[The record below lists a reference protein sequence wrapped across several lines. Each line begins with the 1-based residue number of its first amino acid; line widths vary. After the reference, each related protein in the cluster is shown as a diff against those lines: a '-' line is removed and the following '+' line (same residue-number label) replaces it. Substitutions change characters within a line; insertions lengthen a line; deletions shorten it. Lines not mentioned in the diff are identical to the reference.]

1 MSLFLICIL
10 NNSLIEILLTYQIFD
25 KCISPRVSCPG
36 EICYWR
42 SMFGT
47 LNEKLEKIVNSI
59 KGKAIISEAD
69 ADLTMREIRIA
80 LLEADVALSVVKD
93 FINNI
98 KNNII
103 GKEVL
108 KSIKPDQMIIKLVQ
122 DELIN
127 ILGSNNEPL
136 KIEKNGL
143 TKILFCGLQGSG
155 KTTTIAKLANHIQKE
170 SKKKILLVSADIYR
184 PAAQEQLKILGRQVG
199 VEFYD
204 HGNSKSVEMITN
216 DSLIYAQKNLYDI
229 ILFDTAGRQVIDE
242 DMMQELKLIFKK
254 LNPQE
259 TILVA
264 DSLTGQDA
272 ANVAKIFNETIK
284 ITGSILTR
292 VDGDGRGG
300 AALSIKSIT
309 GSILTRI
316 DGDGR
321 GGAALSIKSITGAPI
336 KFIGTG
342 EKIEQLEIFYPDR
355 IANRILGMGD
365 IISLVEKASENVD
378 QKEMEILAKKI
389 SKGKFDLEDF
399 AKQLKQM
406 GSMGGVSGIMSMLP
420 GISKAQKL
428 MAENK
433 ISDDIIN
440 HQIAIINSMTK
451 KERLN
456 SDLIK
461 ASRKIR
467 ISNGSGTRVQDVN
480 KLLKQFLQSQKMMKK
495 MKSMGKSGFPNDFMQ
510 KLQGRPPTNLN

>member
-1 MSLFLICIL
+1 
-10 NNSLIEILLTYQIFD
+10 
-25 KCISPRVSCPG
+25 
-36 EICYWR
+36 
-42 SMFGT
+42 MFAA
-47 LNEKLEKIVNSI
+47 LNERLEKIVSSFR
-59 KGKAIISEAD
+59 GKAIISET
-69 ADLTMREIRIA
+69 DLDLAMREIRIA
-80 LLEADVALSVVKD
+80 LLEADVALQVVKD

-98 KNNII
+98 KLNII

-122 DELIN
+122 EELIR
-127 ILGSNNEPL
+127 ILGENNEPL

-155 KTTTIAKLANHIQKE
+155 KTTSVAKVANHIQKE
-170 SKKKILLVSADIYR
+170 SKKKILLVSADVYR
-184 PAAQEQLKILGRQVG
+184 PAAQEQLKVLSKQVG
-199 VEFYD
+199 VEFFD
-204 HGNSKSVEMITN
+204 HNHLHSVERITA
-216 DSLIYAQKNLYDI
+216 DSLHYAQKNLIDI
-229 ILFDTAGRQVIDE
+229 ILFDTAGRQVIDNI
-242 DMMQELKLIFKK
+242 MMQELKLIHKQLK
-254 LNPQE
+254 PQE

-272 ANVAKIFNETIK
+272 ANIAKSFSEAI
-284 ITGSILTR
+284 
-292 VDGDGRGG
+292 
-300 AALSIKSIT
+300 SIT

-342 EKIEQLEIFYPDR
+342 EKIEQLESFYPDR

-365 IISLVEKASENVD
+365 IISLVEKASENLD
-378 QKEMEILAKKI
+378 QEEMERMAKKM

-406 GSMGGVSGIMSMLP
+406 GNMGGISGIMSMMP

-433 ISDDIIN
+433 ISEDLIN
-440 HQIAIINSMTK
+440 HQIAIINSMTR
-451 KERLN
+451 KERVN
-456 SDLIK
+456 PDLIK

-495 MKSMGKSGFPNDFMQ
+495 MKSMGKGGLSGDFMQ
-510 KLQGRPPTNLN
+510 KLQGKLPPSFN

>member
-1 MSLFLICIL
+1 
-10 NNSLIEILLTYQIFD
+10 
-25 KCISPRVSCPG
+25 
-36 EICYWR
+36 
-42 SMFGT
+42 MFGT
-47 LNEKLEKIVNSI
+47 LNERLEKIVSSI
-59 KGKAIISEAD
+59 RGKAMISES
-69 ADLTMREIRIA
+69 DLDLSMREIRIA
-80 LLEADVALSVVKD
+80 LLEADVALQVVKD
-93 FINNI
+93 FINNV
-98 KNNII
+98 KLNIV

-122 DELIN
+122 DELIR
-127 ILGSNNEPL
+127 ILGENNEPL

-155 KTTTIAKLANHIQKE
+155 KTTSIAKLANHIQKE
-170 SKKKILLVSADIYR
+170 SKKKILFVSADIYR
-184 PAAQEQLKILGRQVG
+184 PAAQEQLKVLSQQVG
-199 VEFYD
+199 VNFFD
-204 HGNSKSVEMITN
+204 HTNSGSVENITS
-216 DSLIYAQKNLYDI
+216 DSLSYAKKNLIDI
-229 ILFDTAGRQVIDE
+229 ILFDTAGRQVID
-242 DMMQELKLIFKK
+242 DVMMKELQLIHKQ
-254 LNPQE
+254 LDPQE

-272 ANVAKIFNETIK
+272 ANIAKNFNK
-284 ITGSILTR
+284 A
-292 VDGDGRGG
+292 V
-300 AALSIKSIT
+300 SIT

-342 EKIEQLEIFYPDR
+342 EKIEQLEAFYPER

-365 IISLVEKASENVD
+365 IVSLVEKAAENID
-378 QKEMEILAKKI
+378 QIEMESLAKKM
-389 SKGKFDLEDF
+389 SKGTFDLEDF

-406 GSMGGVSGIMSMLP
+406 GKMGGISGIMAMLP

-428 MAENK
+428 MTENK
-433 ISDDIIN
+433 ISDDVIN

-451 KERLN
+451 KEREN
-456 SDLIK
+456 PDLIK

-495 MKSMGKSGFPNDFMQ
+495 MKSMGKGSLPSDFIQ
-510 KLQGRPPTNLN
+510 KLQGKLPTNFN